1 MQVGSK
7 RMPSVLLFSH
17 LILQDPETHDGSD
30 GTFLK
35 SAAAAVGGRAA
46 EQGQG
51 WSDPDGL
58 TPGDSPVTSLLDRA
72 SPPRISGSL
81 GETGM
86 TLLYESTG
94 REPTGQG

>member
-1 MQVGSK
+1 MDPGLNLS
-7 RMPSVLLFSH
+7 PLLISY
-17 LILQDPETHDGSD
+17 
-30 GTFLK
+30 
-35 SAAAAVGGRAA
+35 
-46 EQGQG
+46 
-51 WSDPDGL
+51 
-58 TPGDSPVTSLLDRA
+58 GDSPVTSLLDRA